1 MYAKVLIFL
10 PIKAKSSPYFDY
22 RAPPEL
28 AQTVRPGVLVAAPF
42 RTRTL
47 PGIVMALADS
57 SDLAPDEIRPIESV
71 LDPEPV
77 LDETR
82 RKLAQWIARET
93 LAPLHKCVQTMLPPG
108 MRPKA
113 YLRLT
118 PLVTQL
124 PPDLPDPAA
133 DLLRLLLRRGPLRS
147 SQIARALTE
156 IDWHAARRTLERR
169 ALVKVERRLRLP
181 HVRPKT
187 VRKARLIAP
196 PAQWE
201 QKMSGLRRTQLYRAI
216 LSFLAE
222 EGGPVELDV
231 ICAETGAQSYHLK
244 MLDQRELISFS
255 REEIIR
261 DPLAEMLYTP
271 DAPPLLLPDQQAA
284 WEELAGQLAKQHHDQ
299 ARRAPAPVL
308 LLGVTGSGKTELY
321 LRATA
326 QVLDRGQQ
334 ALILVPEISLTPQT
348 VRRFMVRFPGRVGL
362 WHSQLSRGERYDTWQ
377 RVRSGEIDVIVG
389 ARSALFTP
397 FPNLGL
403 IVIDEEEDVSYKQSR
418 QPYYHARETAAA
430 LARLTGALLIL
441 GSATP
446 SLEAY
451 ARAQAGRY
459 QLIKLERRIVSHRR
473 RVADWQRVLHL
484 RRSRYRPVASAPHA
498 CTIALPPVQIVD
510 MRAELQ
516 AGNRSI
522 FSGALQSAV
531 TQAVARE
538 EQVLLF
544 LNRRGAATYVFC
556 RDCGWVAE
564 CPDCDLPLTAHRRVE
579 TLICHHCGHREAMA
593 HTCPKCGSHRVRAFG
608 LGTEGLAEQTAKR
621 WPEARLLRWDSDVA
635 RSHTAHAAIMA
646 RFSQG
651 EADMLVGTQMIAR
664 GLDLPKVTVVGVI
677 SADTALNLP
686 DFRAAERTFQL
697 LTQVAGRSGRGLLG
711 GRVILQTYH
720 PDHYAVQYAA
730 AHDYEGFAA
739 YELAFRR
746 RTGYPPAMR
755 LARLLTTHPDRRR
768 VEERA
773 NDLAAQIRI
782 KLMEEDL
789 PESDLIGP
797 APAFFARLRG
807 RYRWQLLLRSLDPAA
822 FLREIEIPA
831 GWRVDI
837 DPMDV
842 L

>member
-22 RAPPEL
+22 RVPAAL
-28 AQTVRPGVLVAAPF
+28 AQTVRPGVLVVAPL
-42 RTRTL
+42 RTRKL

-82 RKLAQWIARET
+82 RTLAQWIARET

-124 PPDLPDPAA
+124 PPDLPDSAA
-133 DLLRLLLRRGPLRS
+133 ALLRLLLRRGPLRS

-156 IDWHAARRTLERR
+156 IDWHAARRTLQRR
-169 ALVKVERRLRLP
+169 DLIKVERRLRLP

-216 LSFLAE
+216 LSFLEE

-255 REEIIR
+255 REEIVR
-261 DPLAEMLYTP
+261 DPLADLITTP

-284 WEELAGQLAKQHHDQ
+284 WEELAGHLTKQRHRK

-362 WHSQLSRGERYDTWQ
+362 WHSQMSRGERYDTWQ

-397 FPNLGL
+397 FSDLGL
-403 IVIDEEEDVSYKQSR
+403 IVIDEEEDASYKQSR
-418 QPYYHARETAAA
+418 QPYYHARETATA
-430 LARLTGALLIL
+430 LARLTGALLIM

-459 QLIKLERRIVSHRR
+459 RLITLERRIVSHSR

-484 RRSRYRPVASAPHA
+484 RQSRYRPVASAPHA

-531 TQAVARE
+531 TQALARE

-621 WPEARLLRWDSDVA
+621 WPEAR
-635 RSHTAHAAIMA
+635 
-646 RFSQG
+646 
-651 EADMLVGTQMIAR
+651 
-664 GLDLPKVTVVGVI
+664 
-677 SADTALNLP
+677 
-686 DFRAAERTFQL
+686 
-697 LTQVAGRSGRGLLG
+697 
-711 GRVILQTYH
+711 
-720 PDHYAVQYAA
+720 
-730 AHDYEGFAA
+730 
-739 YELAFRR
+739 
-746 RTGYPPAMR
+746 
-755 LARLLTTHPDRRR
+755 
-768 VEERA
+768 
-773 NDLAAQIRI
+773 
-782 KLMEEDL
+782 
-789 PESDLIGP
+789 
-797 APAFFARLRG
+797 
-807 RYRWQLLLRSLDPAA
+807 
-822 FLREIEIPA
+822 
-831 GWRVDI
+831 
-837 DPMDV
+837 
-842 L
+842 